1 MTSAEAEPGAA
12 AGAYRD
18 DVPTHDPAAPGDS
31 GETRSDATGEM
42 NGGDVNG
49 GDVTADPTD
58 RGDTD
63 MGTGASGSHADSV
76 FEGTPVAA
84 ERGRISVSR
93 IALGGALIAGDHL
106 RDGVRSVSGLT
117 ASMLLGVI
125 DRTRE
130 RTDRAR
136 EKLLDVMDDADRR
149 GRDEFAARRHEA
161 TELVNTTVEDA
172 VSWAEVKIVP
182 QLIDDLVP
190 HLISSV
196 VPRIIDGAMPEIRE
210 RIIPVIIG
218 DLTTDDRV
226 QELILAQSRGVLG
239 QLAEQLRTNTVRADD
254 RLEAAAQRV
263 VGRSERSTAAKGNA
277 AKDFNEIRGV

>member
-1 MTSAEAEPGAA
+1 MTSAEAEPGPA
-12 AGAYRD
+12 AGAYPD
-18 DVPTHDPAAPGDS
+18 DVPTHDPAMPDDG
-31 GETRSDATGEM
+31 GEARSDVTGHT
-42 NGGDVNG
+42 NGGD
-49 GDVTADPTD
+49 TT
-58 RGDTD
+58 
-63 MGTGASGSHADSV
+63 TGATDAADAKPGGPASGGRAGGE
-76 FEGTPVAA
+76 FEGVPVTA
-84 ERGRISVSR
+84 ERGRISMSR
-93 IALGGALIAGDHL
+93 IALGGALIAGDHV
-106 RDGVRSVSGLT
+106 RDGVRSVGGLT
-117 ASMLLGVI
+117 ASVLLGLI

-130 RTDRAR
+130 GTDRAR
-136 EKLLDVMDDADRR
+136 DKLLDVMDDADRR
-149 GRDEFAARRHEA
+149 GRDTVAARRHEA

-172 VSWAEVKIVP
+172 VSWAELKIVP

-263 VGRSERSTAAKGNA
+263 AGRSEKSGAAKGNA